1 MAGPSIEFLGWRSDA
16 EVASLYARCRALLF
30 PGVEDFGITPLEA
43 MAAGRPVIAFG
54 AGGALE
60 TVVPLGRGEATPTG
74 MFFEQQSVDALAAA
88 LRAFEAEADRFDGK
102 ALRVHAERFDRPIFK
117 QRVAAYLAEL
127 GAC

>member
-1 MAGPSIEFLGWRSDA
+1 MPQGSTLCGAAAESGAPAIRSGG
-16 EVASLYARCRALLF
+16 S
-30 PGVEDFGITPLEA
+30 PL
-43 MAAGRPVIAFG
+43 P

-74 MFFEQQSVDALAAA
+74 MFFEPQTVDALAAA
-88 LRAFEAEADRFDGK
+88 MRAFETHADRFEGK

-117 QRVAAYLAEL
+117 QRIAAYLAEL